1 MLSLFADDT
10 TLFLDGSEQSFKEAI
25 GVIESFTKIS
35 GLKMNNEKTQIAW
48 LGSQKNSNTKYMI
61 DRNFVWDPGT
71 FKVLGV
77 NFSTK
82 TEDIPKLNYEG
93 KINDLKRDIGRWKK
107 RQLTPLGKITL
118 IKTFFCI

>member
-1 MLSLFADDT
+1 
-10 TLFLDGSEQSFKEAI
+10 
-25 GVIESFTKIS
+25 
-35 GLKMNNEKTQIAW
+35 
-48 LGSQKNSNTKYMI
+48 MI

-77 NFSTK
+77 SFSTE

-93 KINDLKRDIGRWKK
+93 KINDLKKDIGRWKK

-118 IKTFFCI
+118 IKTLFISKLTYLFINIPDPPPEFLKELDHLLLRFLWGGKTNRIKKKTICKSYE